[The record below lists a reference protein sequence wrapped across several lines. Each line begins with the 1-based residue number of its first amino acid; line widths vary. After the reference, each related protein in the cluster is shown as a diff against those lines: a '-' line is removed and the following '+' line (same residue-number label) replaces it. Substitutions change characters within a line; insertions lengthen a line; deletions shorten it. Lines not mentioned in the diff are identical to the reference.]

1 MFARD
6 VSSDQL
12 NVLRNVC
19 LWRPD
24 PGQTL
29 LDVVEETLGQ
39 GGVLVQVDQMRSLR
53 FKLISEKIYRLR
65 DYAVCKNTENSKKK
79 YFARIRNLI
88 L

>member
-12 NVLRNVC
+12 NVLRNVR

-39 GGVLVQVDQMRSLR
+39 GGVLVQVDQMRSLK
-53 FKLISEKIYRLR
+53 FKLISEKFIGC
-65 DYAVCKNTENSKKK
+65 VNM
-79 YFARIRNLI
+79 
-88 L
+88 